1 MIKKVIIAGAGHR
14 SLCYAGYAQT
24 APDKMQIVGV
34 AEPIKER
41 RDFVARHTICP
52 LNVVFRMLTNW

>member
-14 SLCYAGYAQT
+14 SLCYAGYAQI

-41 RDFVARHTICP
+41 CY
-52 LNVVFRMLTNW
+52 